1 MRLVFAGTPEVAVPS
16 LQALLE
22 SGHEI
27 LAVVTRPDAAAGRGK
42 RLRPSPVR
50 EVAEAAGIEV
60 LTPATPSEPEFV
72 SRMRD
77 LAPDAAPVVAF
88 GGLIPPEVLSIPTHG
103 WVNLHFSLL
112 PAWRG
117 AAPVQQAIIAGD
129 TVTGASTFLLEEGL
143 DTGPV
148 IDTLTTQIGEHET
161 SGELLERLAQEGAA
175 LLVSC
180 LDAIEAGTATP
191 VPQPEEG
198 VSYAT
203 KLSHEDARL
212 DWSVSAIDLDRR
224 ARGCTPTPGAWTLF
238 RGVRL
243 RVGQMQVAAPG
254 AVEIP
259 EGAEPGRL
267 VVSKRSVHVVTG
279 DGVVEL
285 QRVQPAGKKMMVASD
300 WARGV
305 RIEDGELVGR

>member
-161 SGELLERLAQEGAA
+161 SGELLERLAQEGAV